1 MKMSNGFFFETIK
14 KNNWQLY
21 KSNNGAQK
29 KNLARPK
36 IENWKLQIE
45 KNWKLQQI
53 FYENNLHQENGR
65 DKINLKKQFFIHF
78 LPCCF
83 FLNWIKFSLFLFP
96 MKNSKQFW
104 WERNEKKAI
113 KILIRLTMI
122 GHWNNRTKRM
132 ETKFILNRANYHW
145 QNKIYDDDGDG
156 DNNND
161 SEHQQKEKKSSDN

>member
-83 FLNWIKFSLFLFP
+83 FLNWIKFSLFFV
-96 MKNSKQFW
+96 SY
-104 WERNEKKAI
+104 EKFKAI
-113 KILIRLTMI
+113 LM
-122 GHWNNRTKRM
+122 GEKR
-132 ETKFILNRANYHW
+132 KKSHKNINSVDNDWPLKQQNKANG
-145 QNKIYDDDGDG
+145 NKIYLESGELSLTKQDLRWWWWWW
-156 DNNND
+156 
-161 SEHQQKEKKSSDN
+161 QQ